1 MLTFCEHLFIIDLE
15 HMFRTNVR
23 GVEMKRYRVINKK
36 RFYLFISTL
45 LIILLTAI
53 LLMTNSIKVHSVVFD
68 QEYKEIQILHGDTL
82 WSIAVENMPN
92 DYDTRYLVYTLKEFN
107 DLETA
112 YIYPGDIIRIPI
124 LK

>member
-1 MLTFCEHLFIIDLE
+1 
-15 HMFRTNVR
+15 
-23 GVEMKRYRVINKK
+23 MKRYRVINKK